1 MFPTR
6 SWCWKFVQHHYVNNS
21 ILVSEKGI
29 GAIRN
34 IVHVNVIVDD
44 SPNDLGDNG
53 CFITINMFIIIS
65 NVFGFDVVIQENTMG

>member
-1 MFPTR
+1 
-6 SWCWKFVQHHYVNNS
+6 
-21 ILVSEKGI
+21 
-29 GAIRN
+29 
-34 IVHVNVIVDD
+34 VNVIVDD